1 MRITEVS
8 PVDAAR
14 LVDLLC
20 QEYDNAC
27 DKLTTEASW
36 ERLSRFFLDKLRHS
50 TSSPIPGVEWA
61 TIIVEWARAGHPAAD
76 RAIRLYGREMGEQS
90 RFDDMLVSVRAY
102 YLETSG
108 KPFIPFPQGRHV
120 VANMMRNIW
129 LPMLIDHVADATGLA
144 ATRSGANPAPSVAY
158 FVALMAKKKGIKRL
172 KEPQINRIYWKR
184 EKLPAAI
191 EASMP
196 KIPLSQI
203 PQ

>member
-8 PVDAAR
+8 PTDAAR
-14 LVDLLC
+14 MVDLLC
-20 QEYDNAC
+20 QEHDRVC
-27 DKLTTEASW
+27 KTLTTEASW

-50 TSSPIPGVEWA
+50 TASPIPGVEWA

-90 RFDDMLVSVRAY
+90 RFDEMLVSVRAY

-108 KPFIPFPQGRHV
+108 KPFIPFPRGRHE

-129 LPMLIDHVADATGLA
+129 IPRMLDHVAAATGLY
-144 ATRSGANPAPSVAY
+144 ATRSTGNPAPSVAY
-158 FVALMAKKKGIKRL
+158 FVSLMAKKKGIKGL
-172 KEPQINRIYWKR
+172 KETQINRIYWAR
-184 EKLPAAI
+184 EKLPGVI
-191 EASMP
+191 EATMP